1 MIDNL
6 DTYLEMFYEEQT
18 DRKTEG
24 AMSLLY
30 LCFSHEN
37 MEYMLEHETLFG
49 TVSRTLRDDYKKSI
63 DLTLYLLNLFQAYSN
78 FANFQDILLTNQIGD
93 TTMRIIDHEI
103 KRYIVRVREFRQKSE
118 DLIKLQ
124 GQPQYDEMA
133 LIMTK
138 EEKKLAIMVK
148 KQEKVLFVAF
158 HLLLNLAEDL
168 QIERKMKN
176 RGIIPQLLSML
187 DRNNPDLLFIVLN
200 FLKKLSIFG
209 ENKNE
214 MKDHGVIEK
223 MKRFIPCNN
232 ELLLQIALRLLFNLS
247 FDSDL
252 RSHMNECGM
261 IPKLVE
267 ILKAP
272 GFRALILKILYHLS
286 QEDKLKATFTYTE
299 CIPLCF

>member
-1 MIDNL
+1 
-6 DTYLEMFYEEQT
+6 
-18 DRKTEG
+18 
-24 AMSLLY
+24 
-30 LCFSHEN
+30 
-37 MEYMLEHETLFG
+37 
-49 TVSRTLRDDYKKSI
+49 
-63 DLTLYLLNLFQAYSN
+63 
-78 FANFQDILLTNQIGD
+78 
-93 TTMRIIDHEI
+93 MRIIDHEI

-133 LIMTK
+133 QIMVK